1 MWNTNPDDTQVTF
14 RHTSLQTCAY
24 STQHVYANYHTTDD
38 MQRQIELRVLHTII
52 TDGSTLTRTST
63 DGAAEAFSRVTQLT
77 HNNEALFRLLVVEAP
92 DERFIHDWQ

>member
-1 MWNTNPDDTQVTF
+1 
-14 RHTSLQTCAY
+14 
-24 STQHVYANYHTTDD
+24 

-92 DERFIHDWQ
+92 DERFIHDWQQALSGK